1 VTATRDVTDVAIV
14 GAGIGGL
21 AAALSLHHHER
32 TVTVFE
38 QADGVR
44 ELGVGINVLP
54 PAVNVLTEL
63 GLLGD
68 LDDAAVRTREL
79 IMATRRGD
87 VVWREPRGLAA
98 GHTVPQFSIHRGRLQ
113 GVLAASLRRQAGQN
127 VIRVG
132 HRLRSFQQ
140 DENGVEATFLDRA
153 GRERAVVSAAVLIGA
168 DGIHS
173 TVRSILHPGEGP
185 PRWNGSMMWRGATPW
200 DPFLDGRTMVITGG
214 MTGKF
219 VVYPIETGA
228 GDGRRLTNWGI
239 VAPIA
244 EPGSA
249 PPRRE
254 DWSRPA
260 RRAELAPHLARFRS
274 GLVDLPGLIAATA
287 DIFEYPMCDRD
298 PLERWSD
305 GRVTLLGDA
314 AHPMYPMG
322 SNGAT
327 QAIIDGRS
335 VAEHL
340 AAGPPVQALRAYEA
354 ERRPGT
360 ARLVALNR
368 LGGPER
374 VIDLV
379 ERLAPDGFDHIDD
392 VVPPDELHA
401 IIDDYAGATGS
412 TSRGACGGDVPPSI
426 DHRGGDAA

>member
-1 VTATRDVTDVAIV
+1 VRYVPATRDVTDVAII

-21 AAALSLHHHER
+21 AAALSLHRHGR
-32 TVTVFE
+32 MVAVFE
-38 QADGVR
+38 QADAVR

-54 PAVNVLTEL
+54 PAVSVPAEL

-68 LDDAAVRTREL
+68 LDKAAVRTGEL

-87 VVWREPRGLAA
+87 VVWREPRGLGA
-98 GHTVPQFSIHRGRLQ
+98 GHAVPQFSIHRGRLQ
-113 GVLAASLRRQAGQN
+113 GILATALRRRAGRD

-132 HRLRSFQQ
+132 HRLKSFRR
-140 DENGVEATFLDRA
+140 DDKRVEATFVDRA
-153 GRERAVVSAAVLIGA
+153 GRARAVVTAAALVGA

-173 TVRSILHPGEGP
+173 TVRNSFHPAEGA
-185 PRWNGSMMWRGATPW
+185 PRWNGLMLWRGATPW
-200 DPFLDGRTMVITGG
+200 HPFLDGRTMVIGG
-214 MTGKF
+214 GLAGKF
-219 VVYPIETGA
+219 VVYPIEPGA
-228 GDGRRLTNWGI
+228 GDERRLTNWGV

-260 RRAELAPHLARFRS
+260 RRAELAPHVARFRS
-274 GLVDLPGLIAATA
+274 PLVDLAGLVAATG

-298 PLERWSD
+298 PLDRWSH

-335 VAEHL
+335 LAEHL
-340 AAGPPVQALRAYEA
+340 AAGPPLQALRAYEA
-354 ERRPGT
+354 ERPPAT
-360 ARLVALNR
+360 AR
-368 LGGPER
+368 
-374 VIDLV
+374 IV
-379 ERLAPDGFDHIDD
+379 ELAFVG
-392 VVPPDELHA
+392 
-401 IIDDYAGATGS
+401 
-412 TSRGACGGDVPPSI
+412 
-426 DHRGGDAA
+426 